1 VGDEMKGCPFAGL
14 VRAARK
20 VNASFG
26 NAERFEVIGEDRLDL
41 LWELGRALAALRNAP
56 VAIPAAV
63 GVDAWVGM
71 SDRKPPSG
79 IHLFYRPA
87 ITIGGCQYGANIG
100 TAFYYKD
107 EEGEH
112 YTADYHGPSSPTHW
126 QPLPAEPLAGK
137 VAAHE

>member
-1 VGDEMKGCPFAGL
+1 VSE
-14 VRAARK
+14 
-20 VNASFG
+20 
-26 NAERFEVIGEDRLDL
+26 EIEDRIAQARGRLLKAGHVRTESDL
-41 LWELGRALAALRNAP
+41 SDEDIRIILG
-56 VAIPAAV
+56 AIPAAV